1 MATKIFVRERRKV
14 EKGEKK
20 PRFRVVGVT
29 GGDLKIYAE
38 HFRKKELEQ
47 IAQESGSAI
56 VWLDAGKGKG
66 DGEGKGEH
74 KSKRRSAST
83 GE

>member
-1 MATKIFVRERRKV
+1 MAIKIFVRERRKV

-20 PRFRVVGVT
+20 PRFRVAAVS

-47 IAQESGSAI
+47 IAQETGAAV
-56 VWLDAGKGKG
+56 VWLDVGKGKG
-66 DGEGKGEH
+66 GGKPD
-74 KSKRRSAST
+74 K
-83 GE
+83 